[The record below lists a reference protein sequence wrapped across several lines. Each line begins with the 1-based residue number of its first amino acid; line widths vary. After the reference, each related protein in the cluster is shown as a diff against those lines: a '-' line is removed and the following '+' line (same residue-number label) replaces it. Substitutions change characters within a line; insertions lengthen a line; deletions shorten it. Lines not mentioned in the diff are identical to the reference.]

1 MEMAGFQYII
11 LMTLS
16 TAMSYADAAL
26 QIWHGGAAGKAQKD
40 SFVFGFRVGIPNRS
54 TQG

>member
-26 QIWHGGAAGKAQKD
+26 QIWHGGAAGNAQKD